1 MTHQYNPQQYNPHQP
16 PQPPPPQPQR
26 PLKKGFSGL
35 VVALALVGG
44 LAVGCIGGVGISS
57 AGSSGKPSATTANPP
72 AAGSEPA
79 PEQTTAEPA
88 ADYTPKPS
96 DFSIKIKTVKQECFG
111 SAGCNV
117 TFRIDPTYNGPAFA
131 SDKSFT
137 VSYKI
142 TGGEDPKI
150 SSFTVDGDQMHYD
163 SEEMISTPSS
173 STVLK
178 AKATQVL

>member
-1 MTHQYNPQQYNPHQP
+1 M
-16 PQPPPPQPQR
+16 
-26 PLKKGFSGL
+26 
-35 VVALALVGG
+35 
-44 LAVGCIGGVGISS
+44 GCIGGVGIGV
-57 AGSSGKPSATTANPP
+57 AGSAGKPSTTTANAP

-79 PEQTTAEPA
+79 SEETSAEPA

-96 DFSIKIKTVKQECFG
+96 DFSIKIKTIKQACFG

-117 TFRIDPTYNGPAFA
+117 TFRIDPTYNGPEFA

-137 VSYKI
+137 VSYRV

-163 SEEMISTPSS
+163 SQEMISTSSS

-178 AKATQVL
+178 AKVTQVL